1 MPVRYDRELVATTIK
16 AMDRIA
22 EIRAKREKAFWK
34 NRQVLV
40 SLWSTFVLT
49 GRMSGN
55 KARNLRAAATDIERH
70 IELVQPRTNTA
81 VQTAPLE
88 EKERIREKIK
98 VRAAN
103 RKAMAEQ
110 QLGGGKKSKKE
121 SRLIP
126 AAGGGMGMGMD
137 VE

>member
-1 MPVRYDRELVATTIK
+1 
-16 AMDRIA
+16 
-22 EIRAKREKAFWK
+22 
-34 NRQVLV
+34 
-40 SLWSTFVLT
+40 
-49 GRMSGN
+49 MSGN
-55 KARNLRAAATDIERH
+55 KAKNLRAAATDIERH

-98 VRAAN
+98 VRAAS
-103 RKAMAEQ
+103 RKVMAEQ

-137 VE
+137 TE